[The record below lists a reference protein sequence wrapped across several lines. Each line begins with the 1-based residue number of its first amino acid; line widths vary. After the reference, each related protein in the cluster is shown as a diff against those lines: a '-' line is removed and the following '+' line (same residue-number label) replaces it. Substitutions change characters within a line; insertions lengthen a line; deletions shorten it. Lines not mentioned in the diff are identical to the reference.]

1 MKRSDFTFPPPNES
15 DTPRNDMASICYW
28 LGVGSIWFLPLA
40 SVSIVLGII
49 TLNKIKDSQGA
60 LSGRNWAIQSIGIS
74 TFAIVMMSAIIY
86 LGGKYAWGWW

>member
-1 MKRSDFTFPPPNES
+1 
-15 DTPRNDMASICYW
+15 MASICYW

-40 SVSIVLGII
+40 AVSIVLGII
-49 TLNKIKDSQGA
+49 ALNKIKASQGA
-60 LSGRNWAIQSIGIS
+60 LSSGIP

>member
-1 MKRSDFTFPPPNES
+1 
-15 DTPRNDMASICYW
+15 MASICYW

-40 SVSIVLGII
+40 PVSIVL
-49 TLNKIKDSQGA
+49 NKIKASQGA
-60 LSGRNWAIQSIGIS
+60 LSGRNWAIQGIGIS

>member
-1 MKRSDFTFPPPNES
+1 
-15 DTPRNDMASICYW
+15 MASICYW

-40 SVSIVLGII
+40 AVSIVLGII
-49 TLNKIKDSQGA
+49 ALNKIKASQGA
-60 LSGRNWAIQSIGIS
+60 LSSRNWAIQGIGIS

>member
-15 DTPRNDMASICYW
+15 DAPRNDLASICYW

-40 SVSIVLGII
+40 AVSIVLGII
-49 TLNKIKDSQGA
+49 ALNKIKASQGA
-60 LSGRNWAIQSIGIS
+60 LSSGIP

>member
-1 MKRSDFTFPPPNES
+1 
-15 DTPRNDMASICYW
+15 MASICYW

-40 SVSIVLGII
+40 AVSIVLGII
-49 TLNKIKDSQGA
+49 ALNKIKDSQGA
-60 LSGRNWAIQSIGIS
+60 LSSGNWAIQGIGIS

>member
-1 MKRSDFTFPPPNES
+1 VKRSDFTFPPPNES
-15 DTPRNDMASICYW
+15 DAPRNDMASICYW

-40 SVSIVLGII
+40 AVSIVLGII
-49 TLNKIKDSQGA
+49 ALNKIKASQGA
-60 LSGRNWAIQSIGIS
+60 LSSGIP

>member
-15 DTPRNDMASICYW
+15 DAPRNDMASICYW

-40 SVSIVLGII
+40 AVSIVLGII
-49 TLNKIKDSQGA
+49 ALNKIKASQGA
-60 LSGRNWAIQSIGIS
+60 LSSGIP